1 MSLTKLVLIVPKTDS
16 KGKTIFKR
24 KDTDEIIPKER
35 IQMIKQPPLIIHLD
49 PPFDLPIYM
58 RNIRGFRE
66 KANAVLVGGMMG
78 KEDDVYCSLAYCK
91 I

>member
-1 MSLTKLVLIVPKTDS
+1 MGLTKLVLIQQVSDG

-24 KDTDEIIPKER
+24 KDTDEIIPKEH

-49 PPFDLPIYM
+49 PPFALPIYM
-58 RNIRGFRE
+58 HNIRGFRE

-78 KEDDVYCSLAYCK
+78 NQDDVYCSLAYCK